1 MNDKIKKE
9 LISWS
14 KTICISMF
22 LAIGITLFIK
32 PTVVSGES
40 MYPTLN
46 DKEYLIVNRLSYLND
61 VPKRGDIIVFK
72 TDLIDHK
79 TNKNKNLVK
88 RVIALP
94 GEHVVIK
101 NSEVFINNE
110 KLNESYLHG
119 VYTNGEVDMIVPQ
132 NYIFTMGD
140 NRPKSEDSRQIGA
153 INLDDI
159 IGKISIRL
167 YPFNQVGT
175 VE

>member
-1 MNDKIKKE
+1 MNNKIKIE
-9 LISWS
+9 LISWFR
-14 KTICISMF
+14 TICVSMI

-46 DKEYLIVNRLSYLND
+46 DKECLIVNRLSYLND
-61 VPKRGDIIVFK
+61 APKRGDIIVFK

-79 TNKNKNLVK
+79 TNKYKNLVK

-101 NSEVFINNE
+101 NSEVFINDE
-110 KLNESYLHG
+110 KLSESYLHR

-132 NYIFTMGD
+132 NHIFTMGD
-140 NRPKSEDSRQIGA
+140 NRPRSEDSRQIGV
-153 INLDDI
+153 INLNDV

-167 YPFNQVGT
+167 YPINKVGT